1 MGLDDLLKIFL
12 GHHGKQYSKHH
23 GGHHRGHHS
32 DCYEPY
38 YREPGPMQRKEPEE
52 TLQCS
57 YCSAQ
62 NKLTSNFCFN
72 CGKRLKSQCPSCNSK
87 IEATAKYCPE
97 CGLKFENRKFE

>member
-12 GHHGKQYSKHH
+12 GHHGKHYSKHH
-23 GGHHRGHHS
+23 GGHHS

-38 YREPGPMQRKEPEE
+38 YQEPGPMQRKEAEE

-62 NKLTSNFCFN
+62 NKVTSNFCSN
-72 CGKRLKSQCPSCNSK
+72 CGKRLKSQCPSCKTK
-87 IEATAKYCPE
+87 I
-97 CGLKFENRKFE
+97 